1 MLLDLHT
8 HSVSS
13 DDSRATV
20 EQYVKWVGVLR
31 RRGFLVDGFVL
42 TEHRKFDSDKDY
54 AGLARAGE
62 VKILKGSELDTNAG
76 HFLVYG
82 VTEELLRRI
91 DFGRVGLDALALM
104 EAAAETGAIAVPAH
118 PGRPGSGLYE
128 HVDVG
133 VDPGALRV
141 VEHLNGGNRPGE
153 EERSKELIDRFG
165 LLGTG
170 GSDAHMASA
179 IGLCMTRF
187 DHPVSDE
194 SDLVRELI
202 RGDFSAV
209 RLDDATTGTDSEAN
223 GE

>member
-1 MLLDLHT
+1 M
-8 HSVSS
+8 
-13 DDSRATV
+13 
-20 EQYVKWVGVLR
+20 
-31 RRGFLVDGFVL
+31 
-42 TEHRKFDSDKDY
+42 
-54 AGLARAGE
+54 
-62 VKILKGSELDTNAG
+62 
-76 HFLVYG
+76 
-82 VTEELLRRI
+82 
-91 DFGRVGLDALALM
+91 
-104 EAAAETGAIAVPAH
+104 
-118 PGRPGSGLYE
+118 
-128 HVDVG
+128 G

-209 RLDDATTGTDSEAN
+209 RLEDATTGKDGEAN